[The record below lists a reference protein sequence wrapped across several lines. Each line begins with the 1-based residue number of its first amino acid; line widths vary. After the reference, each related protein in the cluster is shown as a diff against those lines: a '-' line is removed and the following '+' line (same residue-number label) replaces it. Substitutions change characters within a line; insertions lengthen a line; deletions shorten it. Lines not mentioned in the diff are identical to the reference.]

1 MCFGGIDELI
11 QYVLT
16 KEIYPRLIHFKG
28 KMVCKKCLNELKI
41 GDCIK
46 GNRNSGTS
54 KLYHSQCYDNLFID
68 LKG

>member
-1 MCFGGIDELI
+1 MNFGDYEKLI

-16 KEIYPRLIHFKG
+16 KDVYQRLVRFKG
-28 KMVCKKCLNELKI
+28 KPICKKCGKELKI

-54 KLYHSQCYDNLFID
+54 KLYHCDAMID
-68 LKG
+68 FS